1 MTTVRD
7 IIDRVCAAAA
17 RGVLVWAAARLDP
30 TRRPWI
36 EAVRAELDLIE
47 GGVAQLTWAVG
58 GLRLVWSE
66 RRIRGM
72 GKVRTTWGWTRLVAA
87 VLALAAVG
95 VVSVPVIFGVSGATT
110 STQCTSTHAPSSS
123 PPAALVTAR
132 DYFAQGN
139 YDYELGACARAI
151 ADYSHAI
158 RLNPRFAEAYNNRA
172 YTYMMQADYAPA
184 LPDLDRAI
192 ALRPTYVHALMNRAD
207 IYNYDYHIDRQRAIR
222 DYDRIIALGAVQGTS
237 VCGHRLLAAQ
247 NGWNLGTIVAIISG
261 AATNC
266 GAGARIKQ

>member
-1 MTTVRD
+1 MTAVRD
-7 IIDRVCAAAA
+7 IIDRVCTAAAH
-17 RGVLVWAAARLDP
+17 GMLVWAAGRLDP
-30 TRRPWI
+30 ARRPWI
-36 EAVRAELDLIE
+36 EAMRAEIGAIE
-47 GGVAQLTWAVG
+47 GGVAQLAWAVG
-58 GLRLVWSE
+58 GLRLVWFE
-66 RRIRGM
+66 RRIYGM

-87 VLALAAVG
+87 VLALAAIG
-95 VVSVPVIFGVSGATT
+95 VAFILVISGGAGATANA
-110 STQCTSTHAPSSS
+110 QCTSAHSPSST

-207 IYNYDYHIDRQRAIR
+207 IYNYDYHIDRPRAIR
-222 DYDRIIALGAVQGTS
+222 DYDRIIALGAVQETS

-266 GAGARIKQ
+266 GDGVRIKQ